1 MIPCG
6 LCLRRQLSWHAEA
19 DRQRRIRSDGT
30 GHSTRPAHDN
40 RSHRDHVQVQGIQFQ
55 VIGVPVY
62 RHFLQ
67 DIMFFPNLKVG
78 GSLSRSPRLLRQC
91 LGL

>member
-1 MIPCG
+1 MIHYA

-30 GHSTRPAHDN
+30 GHSTRPAHDD

-55 VIGVPVY
+55 VIVGPVY
-62 RHFLQ
+62 RHFLL
-67 DIMFFPNLKVG
+67 DVC
-78 GSLSRSPRLLRQC
+78 SSPT
-91 LGL
+91 